1 MSGKIISKP
10 VKICSFII
18 FTRCF
23 IVKFFFDSIEIFSE
37 QILIVLIFPKSSHR
51 IALTIAKA
59 KMPLCAESKAALTS
73 FWDCPYV
80 GQESVQSI

>member
-1 MSGKIISKP
+1 MSGKIISKI

-37 QILIVLIFPKSSHR
+37 QILIVLIFPKSSRR

-59 KMPLCAESKAALTS
+59 KMPLCAKRKAALTS
-73 FWDCPYV
+73 F
-80 GQESVQSI
+80 GIARM

>member
-1 MSGKIISKP
+1 MSGKIISKV

-37 QILIVLIFPKSSHR
+37 QILMVLIFPKSKRR
-51 IALTIAKA
+51 IALTIA
-59 KMPLCAESKAALTS
+59 
-73 FWDCPYV
+73 
-80 GQESVQSI
+80 

>member
-23 IVKFFFDSIEIFSE
+23 IVKFFFDSNEIFSE
-37 QILIVLIFPKSSHR
+37 QILIVLIFPKSSPR

-73 FWDCPYV
+73 FLDCPYV
-80 GQESVQSI
+80 GQEAVQSI